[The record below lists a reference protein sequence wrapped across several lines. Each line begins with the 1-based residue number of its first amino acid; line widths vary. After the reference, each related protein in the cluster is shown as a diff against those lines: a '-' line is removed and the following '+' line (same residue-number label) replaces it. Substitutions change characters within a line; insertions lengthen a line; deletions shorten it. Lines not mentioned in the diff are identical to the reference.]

1 MNKIAILLSSYNG
14 EKFIVQQ
21 IESLLNMDISEAF
34 LDIYIRDDGSKDR
47 TVELIKNI
55 NTENNKVKIILK
67 EGENLGVVKSFF
79 SLLNECDYNYDYVAF
94 CDQDDIWLP
103 NKIINALNILEG
115 YNAIP
120 AMQFTRLEVVDENLN
135 YLFLT
140 HEPSKKIELGNAIVE
155 NIATGCTVVINN
167 CALRKLKEKKP
178 NTENIVMHDWWV
190 YLVISATGKVLFNNN
205 ADIKYR
211 QHSSNVE
218 GMMSGLQKILN
229 KFIKLKRKDKYPR
242 MSKQLTEFIECYS
255 GQLNSQQI
263 SLVNDFKK
271 SLLTP
276 FGAKAIYYVI
286 TSKVYRQKL
295 SDNCSLIFS
304 IIFKRL

>member
-1 MNKIAILLSSYNG
+1 MNKIAILLSSFNG

-21 IESLLNMDISEAF
+21 IESLLKMEISEAF

-67 EGENLGVVKSFF
+67 EGGNLGVVKSFF
-79 SLLNECDYNYDYVAF
+79 SLLNECDHNYDYVAF

-103 NKIINALNILEG
+103 NKIKNALNILEE
-115 YNAIP
+115 YNTIP

-178 NTENIVMHDWWV
+178 NAENIVMHDWWV

-242 MSKQLTEFIECYS
+242 MSKQLTEFLQCYS

-263 SLVNDFKK
+263 SLVDDFKK